1 MGKRARVKYF
11 VWNSQERRCFRRKA
25 TPQMREAAQV
35 ALHSLERF
43 YGVNRKNVV
52 MELYFDSPQAT
63 APYHMVAWEHMP
75 DGKTRK
81 FYLM

>member
-1 MGKRARVKYF
+1 MAKRARVKYF
-11 VWNSQERRCFRRKA
+11 VWNPQERQAFRCKA
-25 TPQMREAAQV
+25 TPEMREAAQIM
-35 ALHSLERF
+35 LRSLERL

-52 MELYFDSPQAT
+52 MELYFDSPRAT

-75 DGKTRK
+75 DGSTRK